1 MSSPSKVKTPK
12 VIKFIYRNKER
23 LWLRVDMF
31 ENNYYYGYVD
41 SKPISKG
48 ITYNQYIKVHK
59 NKVVE
64 TKHWF

>member
-1 MSSPSKVKTPK
+1 MPK
-12 VIKFIYRNKER
+12 AVKFIYRNKER

-48 ITYNQYIKVHK
+48 ITYNQDIKVHK

-64 TKHWF
+64 TKH

>member
-1 MSSPSKVKTPK
+1 MCPSKIRTPK
-12 VIKFIYRNKER
+12 ATKFVYRYKER
-23 LWLRVDMF
+23 LWLKVDKF

-48 ITYNQYIKVHK
+48 ITYNQYVKVHK

-64 TKHWF
+64 TKH